1 MLRKGGA
8 RQALQPPAAESCQHL
23 AHCPSSVRRLVAPRP
38 PEKLGAASPSPEPLT
53 PSPRRTREVGVGRA
67 ACHSRDSSLAF
78 LLRSTTKPAARSLC
92 PSTSPGTRTKS
103 TSLFSRASWASGC
116 CRGEA
121 SRRPSCPPGP
131 PSSTSWCRTEHRGLR
146 PPRGAS
152 FQAGDKGEEDAGPG
166 AGERQTPWTLTP
178 VPWRPAPTL
187 CRCGLRGGVGGKG
200 GEGCWGAPTPCRLGG
215 PGRSIPCAAT
225 SDTAG

>member
-8 RQALQPPAAESCQHL
+8 RQALQPPAAESRQGL

-38 PEKLGAASPSPEPLT
+38 PEKLGTASPSPEPLT

-67 ACHSRDSSLAF
+67 SCHSRDPSLAF

-152 FQAGDKGEEDAGPG
+152 FQAGDKGGRRCWSRGRGKTDALDAHPCALA
-166 AGERQTPWTLTP
+166 AGTDP
-178 VPWRPAPTL
+178 VP
-187 CRCGLRGGVGGKG
+187 LRGEGGCGWEGRG
-200 GEGCWGAPTPCRLGG
+200 GLLGG